1 MVQPPFLH
9 LHPASGVASF
19 GRRGGVHPSLPGLQ
33 PRRGCKIRILCG
45 CIAFGGGRFPWVT
58 LTLTHG

>member
-33 PRRGCKIRILCG
+33 PRRGCVD
-45 CIAFGGGRFPWVT
+45 GGVDAYPHIVAYGANVG
-58 LTLTHG
+58 LLKL